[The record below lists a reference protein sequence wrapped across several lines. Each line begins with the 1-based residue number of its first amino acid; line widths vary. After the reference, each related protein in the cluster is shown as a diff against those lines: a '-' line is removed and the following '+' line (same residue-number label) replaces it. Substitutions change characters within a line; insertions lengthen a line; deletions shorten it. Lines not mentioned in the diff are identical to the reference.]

1 MEGIT
6 TSDTKDTST
15 PCLSP
20 SIAAAPASAAA
31 ATLPKP
37 QPSPQSSLASQGLVS
52 PQTDTPPIK
61 AQPPTPSNLAS
72 QGMVSPETET
82 PQIGANATTRS
93 PSTNINT
100 ARNNHNSAS
109 AEPPKSLRGLN
120 KPKCSECGNVAR
132 SRCPFQACKSCCV
145 KARNPCHIHV
155 LKQNASYPEKGPS
168 QSSPLLDQQRVNAS
182 SNKFSPLGSS
192 RASPVLH
199 HTHPYMPGSLAQRV
213 KRPLSRKEIAAINN
227 WRFVKLKEYSDSK
240 IEAEDEAFGRYMQN
254 VSLLED
260 VFSLPTTPL
269 EGLSED
275 GNVTFESRLSG
286 QANSVSE
293 DYNDDMLVE
302 GQKVQLKSNTQRS
315 EKHRQRLRT
324 LIEKGLQKL
333 KRGDHG
339 NLAEDDENN
348 PAVIPG
354 DCAEVKKPKAIGR
367 ERLKKVTLISTLLDK
382 LSKARNQE
390 DINACI
396 EMYSHTFGKDIL
408 GSAINTNISEEI
420 HSSQVEEGMPDA
432 IPSENEPTPME
443 WVGEER
449 RSECSGVFDGQ
460 QRQILSNPK
469 IYIKGWTEINISEE
483 KSQHIYENL
492 LSMKDVAE
500 L

>member
-1 MEGIT
+1 M
-6 TSDTKDTST
+6 
-15 PCLSP
+15 
-20 SIAAAPASAAA
+20 
-31 ATLPKP
+31 
-37 QPSPQSSLASQGLVS
+37 
-52 PQTDTPPIK
+52 K
-61 AQPPTPSNLAS
+61 A
-72 QGMVSPETET
+72 
-82 PQIGANATTRS
+82 
-93 PSTNINT
+93 
-100 ARNNHNSAS
+100 
-109 AEPPKSLRGLN
+109 K
-120 KPKCSECGNVAR
+120 
-132 SRCPFQACKSCCV
+132 
-145 KARNPCHIHV
+145 NPCHIHV

-168 QSSPLLDQQRVNAS
+168 QSSPLLDQQRVNSS

-192 RASPVLH
+192 RPYPTPVLH
-199 HTHPYMPGSLAQRV
+199 HTHPYMPGSLAHIRV

-275 GNVTFESRLSG
+275 GNVTFDSRLSG

-293 DYNDDMLVE
+293 DYNCDMLVE
-302 GQKVQLKSNTQRS
+302 GLKVQLKSNAQRS
-315 EKHRQRLRT
+315 EKHRQRLRK

-348 PAVIPG
+348 SVVIPS
-354 DCAEVKKPKAIGR
+354 DCADAKKPKAIGR
-367 ERLKKVTLISTLLDK
+367 ERLKKVTLISTLLEK

-396 EMYSHTFGKDIL
+396 EMYSNIYEKDIL
-408 GSAINTNISEEI
+408 GYAVNTNISEQI
-420 HSSQVEEGMPDA
+420 HSSQVQEGMPDA
-432 IPSENEPTPME
+432 IPSENEPEPTPME

-449 RSECSGVFDGQ
+449 RSECNGVFDGQ
-460 QRQILSNPK
+460 QMQILSNPD
-469 IYIKGWTEINISEE
+469 IFMKGWTEINISEE
-483 KSQHIYENL
+483 RSQHIYEKL
-492 LSMKDVAE
+492 LSIKDVAE